1 MKCGQFHMH
10 MHMHYYL
17 QSCSHFYMPGS
28 QDEHFQPS
36 PCHNYFI
43 TSISVINVTTQLA
56 VSIQEFTYIYVQK
69 HIVLFSATSWQLKN
83 TLYNWLAYTFN
94 MLNGLTTVRTAI
106 LRILQSK
113 IEKGDPRHKKG
124 TQIPKK
130 VP

>member
-1 MKCGQFHMH
+1 MPCFQFSCPCIGFEKSKSKDAHKDNLYHCIAALQTIEMK
-10 MHMHYYL
+10 
-17 QSCSHFYMPGS
+17 
-28 QDEHFQPS
+28 E
-36 PCHNYFI
+36 
-43 TSISVINVTTQLA
+43 QLT
-56 VSIQEFTYIYVQK
+56 VSIKEFKYSYVQK

-94 MLNGLTTVRTAI
+94 MLNGLTTVQTAI

>member
-1 MKCGQFHMH
+1 MSIKGTKRGPKLHKRGPKRGPKVRFFSELSTKSKYVKVIKKTDFLTQSKPMKCGQFHMHMH

-69 HIVLFSATSWQLKN
+69 HIVLFSATS
-83 TLYNWLAYTFN
+83 
-94 MLNGLTTVRTAI
+94 
-106 LRILQSK
+106 
-113 IEKGDPRHKKG
+113 
-124 TQIPKK
+124 
-130 VP
+130 

>member
-83 TLYNWLAYTFN
+83 TMYNWLAYTFN
-94 MLNGLTTVRTAI
+94 MLNGL
-106 LRILQSK
+106 QK
-113 IEKGDPRHKKG
+113 
-124 TQIPKK
+124 
-130 VP
+130 